1 MATERTFRVRLIVKD
16 LSSLHNLD
24 IDNGCM
30 PIRRRDDGMI
40 ELQAIAAESAIAK
53 LRRRQKDRAVLV
65 EILGDFQAEGEQ
77 AQKLVSGVNRY
88 ADGALPSGPGSK
100 GAACPPKREGQ

>member
-40 ELQAIAAESAIAK
+40 ELQAIATETAIAK
-53 LRRRQKDRAVLV
+53 LRRRQKDSVLV

-77 AQKLVSGVNRY
+77 ARKLVSGVNRY

-100 GAACPPKREGQ
+100 GAECPPKREGQ

>member
-16 LSSLHNLD
+16 LSTLHNLD

-30 PIRRRDDGMI
+30 PMRRRDDGMI

-53 LRRRQKDRAVLV
+53 LRRRQKDAVLV
-65 EILGDFQAEGEQ
+65 EVLGDFQAEGEQ
-77 AQKLVSGVNRY
+77 ARKLVSGINRY
-88 ADGALPSGPGSK
+88 AEGALPSGPGSK
-100 GAACPPKREGQ
+100 GPGRVPKREGQ